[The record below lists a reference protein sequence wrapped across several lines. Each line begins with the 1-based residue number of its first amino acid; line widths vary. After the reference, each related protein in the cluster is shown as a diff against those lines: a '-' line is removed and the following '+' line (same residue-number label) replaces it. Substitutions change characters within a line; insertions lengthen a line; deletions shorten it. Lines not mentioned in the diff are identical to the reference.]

1 MKNKFILIFWIFIM
15 SFCSNPIEKKMQ
27 ELKKCEITLQDIRV
41 VNYKILLIPPVP
53 KIKFKADVEV
63 YNTNEIPVTIERFQF
78 QILKKS
84 KKKDEIMLANVVSA
98 EETLIPALERKL
110 ITLDLETALEEN
122 KKSDIVFFIKE
133 FLKSWLVD
141 REIELIFDGSVE
153 FNTILGK
160 MNIPIRETKVISVRT
175 KKE

>member
-1 MKNKFILIFWIFIM
+1 
-15 SFCSNPIEKKMQ
+15 
-27 ELKKCEITLQDIRV
+27 
-41 VNYKILLIPPVP
+41 
-53 KIKFKADVEV
+53 
-63 YNTNEIPVTIERFQF
+63 
-78 QILKKS
+78 
-84 KKKDEIMLANVVSA
+84 MLANVVSA